1 MYKMTATP
9 PRPRWMMIV
18 GFAIL
23 ALLASAQQAHALPGF
38 PSDFLGQ
45 YPQSGPTLTAAA
57 NNCTLC
63 HTDVDTNPT
72 NNRNAYGQDLEP
84 AGNNTIDAR
93 LTAVELLNSDN
104 DAAGGNACDNITEIN
119 ADTLPGDPN
128 STPANCGVVANNPPF
143 AVDDLPGGAAI
154 AATPVLGE
162 FLFMQQSASEKVRCS
177 VNSMNSF

>member
-1 MYKMTATP
+1 VPATH
-9 PRPRWMMIV
+9 R
-18 GFAIL
+18 
-23 ALLASAQQAHALPGF
+23 AH
-38 PSDFLGQ
+38 
-45 YPQSGPTLTAAA
+45 YPQAGPTLTAAA